1 MVIIGYSRE
10 KNNEVRQNARYII
23 SQKGDL
29 SIFWKNHSFFAR
41 DMVSF
46 VQKGVQDYERG
57 TDKFIKK

>member
-1 MVIIGYSRE
+1 MDIIGYSHE

-23 SQKGDL
+23 FQNSDL
-29 SIFWKNHSFFAR
+29 SIFWKNHSFFAK
-41 DMVSF
+41 DMVCF